1 MCQLNDYQKEVN
13 ESEVESS
20 FIPSFVSQCLD
31 ASSKAPEYVPS
42 ADDDSVN
49 YSVVQDAI
57 MDKKKVGS
65 LSLKNF
71 WRLTSL
77 RIPKDDWA
85 CNALLLKT

>member
-20 FIPSFVSQCLD
+20 FIPSFVFQCLD
-31 ASSKAPEYVPS
+31 ANSKAPEYVPS

-65 LSLKNF
+65 LCTTEEFLEVNKPENSK
-71 WRLTSL
+71 R
-77 RIPKDDWA
+77 
-85 CNALLLKT
+85 